1 MADLSLGGLAT
12 GMDTQSIIEQLVQLE
27 RQPIYRYQQEIS
39 ELEAT
44 KGAWR
49 DVNSRLDKLENLTTD
64 LKLSATYN
72 SRSASSSNKDAV
84 TASAS
89 NDSLEANYDVTVKS
103 TAKAQRIAGSQ
114 MSASDTP
121 LNELTGF
128 DSLTAEN
135 TISINGTNITIN
147 DKDTL
152 NDVSN
157 KINEAEAGVKASI
170 VDKHLVLETTETGLD
185 NALDST
191 KITDANGLLE
201 GLGVLNTDGTIA
213 NELQAASDAEI
224 DINGITGI
232 TSSTN
237 TFSNA
242 VEGVTFNVNPEAEVD
257 STATISVSKN
267 TKKAVDA
274 VQSFIDQ
281 YNSAMSFLDGKTN
294 YDADEE
300 KGAILQG
307 DNTAIRLQMRLRE
320 MVTSKIKDSGDYQ
333 TLNAVG
339 IEIDRDGVMSL
350 DSAEFEEALQN
361 SPEEVANLFKAE
373 SDTEGYDGMAVR
385 MDSYLDQLMQS
396 NTGLI
401 PRRLDFYDTRIDN
414 LNDDIEGVE
423 RQVEMTRERYVQQFT
438 AMEEAISEMQSQQSW
453 MMSQLQSMGGSSS
466 MMSSMM

>member
-1 MADLSLGGLAT
+1 MADLSLGGLAS

-27 RQPIYRYQQEIS
+27 RQPIYRYQKEIS

-44 KGAWR
+44 QGAWR

-103 TAKAQRIAGSQ
+103 TANAQRIAGSQ
-114 MSASDTP
+114 MNSSDTP
-121 LNELTGF
+121 LNELAGF
-128 DSLTAEN
+128 DTLAAEN
-135 TISINGTNITIN
+135 TISINGTDITIN
-147 DKDTL
+147 DTDTL

-157 KINEAEAGVKASI
+157 KINDAEAGVKASI
-170 VDKHLVLETTETGLD
+170 VDKHLVLETTETGVENTL
-185 NALDST
+185 NST
-191 KITDANGLLE
+191 NLTDVNGLLE
-201 GLGVLNTDGTIA
+201 GLGVINTDGTIA
-213 NELQAASDAEI
+213 NELQAASDAEL

-237 TFSNA
+237 TFSDA

-281 YNSAMSFLDGKTN
+281 YNSAMSFLDGKTD

-320 MVTSKIKDSGDYQ
+320 MVTSKIKDSGNYK

-350 DSAEFEEALQN
+350 DSAQFEEALQN

-414 LNDDIEGVE
+414 LNDEIDGVE
-423 RQVEMTRERYVQQFT
+423 RKVEMTRERYVQQFT

-466 MMSSMM
+466 MM

>member
-1 MADLSLGGLAT
+1 
-12 GMDTQSIIEQLVQLE
+12 
-27 RQPIYRYQQEIS
+27 
-39 ELEAT
+39 
-44 KGAWR
+44 
-49 DVNSRLDKLENLTTD
+49 
-64 LKLSATYN
+64 
-72 SRSASSSNKDAV
+72 
-84 TASAS
+84 
-89 NDSLEANYDVTVKS
+89 LEANYDVTVKS
-103 TAKAQRIAGSQ
+103 TAKEQRIAGSQ
-114 MSASDTP
+114 MSSSDTA
-121 LNELTGF
+121 LSGLTGF
-128 DSLTAEN
+128 DTLEATN
-135 TISINGTNITIN
+135 TIKINGTDITIN
-147 DKDTL
+147 DTDTL

-157 KINEAEAGVKASI
+157 KINDAEAGVKASI
-170 VDKHLVLETTETGLD
+170 VDKHLVLETTETGLE
-185 NALDST
+185 NALDHT
-191 KITDANGLLE
+191 KITDANDLLVD
-201 GLGVLNTDGTIA
+201 LGIINSDVDGTIA

-237 TFSNA
+237 TFSEA

-281 YNSAMSFLDGKTN
+281 YNSAMSFLDGKTD

-423 RQVEMTRERYVQQFT
+423 RKVEMTRERYVEQFT

-453 MMSQLQSMGGSSS
+453 MMSQLQSMGGSAS